1 MHAGDKMGQ
10 MKEQK
15 ACKERKINRRG
26 KKRVKEINGMGRK
39 AEKEAKYTLVTP
51 SVERKKQ

>member
-1 MHAGDKMGQ
+1 MGQ